1 MPPSPP
7 RRLLRWYERL
17 LMGLVG
23 TVLAGLL
30 ATAAWLAPSSRGMGT
45 HQQLGLPPCTLVALY
60 GMRCPS
66 CGMTTSWSHLMKG
79 NVLGSVQANSAGF
92 LLGLLALAASPWLLS
107 SALMGRLTVAVPSDG
122 WLIGITMFV
131 VLVTLGD
138 WLFRLNY

>member
-66 CGMTTSWSHLMKG
+66 CGMTTSWSHLMRG
-79 NVLGSVQANSAGF
+79 NVFGSVQANAAGF
-92 LLGLLALAASPWLLS
+92 LLGVLALITAPWLLS
-107 SALMGRLTVAVPSDG
+107 SALWGRFTVAPPGD
-122 WLIGITMFV
+122 WTLIVLTCLV
-131 VLVTLGD
+131 VGVTLGD
-138 WLFRLNY
+138 WLYRLNF